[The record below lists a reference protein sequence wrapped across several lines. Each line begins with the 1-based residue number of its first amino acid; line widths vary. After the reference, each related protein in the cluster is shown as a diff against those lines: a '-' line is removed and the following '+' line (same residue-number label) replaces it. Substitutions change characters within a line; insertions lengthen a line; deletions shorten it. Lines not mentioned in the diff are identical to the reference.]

1 MKHLLV
7 ILSVL
12 FSFSILAET
21 ASLKDIP
28 SNVFVNK
35 GKTDFETLL
44 IQKEGLKEKIKIL
57 FQQKDLL
64 QHEFSKFFDSNANF
78 DNYWK
83 VHAQN
88 WYEVTF
94 NKHGDKLLLYYG
106 KVMRSDIKEHV
117 EIYKITEN
125 GAQRLWAD
133 HGNLLAYQY
142 HPYTKELVLYQ
153 HKYPCCNSAS
163 HTIIQL
169 RFIDGEIL
177 TKDRFF
183 VGRDTGDM
191 VGPFYPDSV
200 RYPKK
205 FEHLEEK
212 TLLRWSPAVVSENA
226 FLGRTQENKMIHF
239 KEGAIYQVLFSN
251 EEWDFVLMFN
261 GINEE
266 QSMVLNHTNFI
277 NRPIYGWM
285 RRKKPKSL

>member
-12 FSFSILAET
+12 FSFSLLAET
-21 ASLKDIP
+21 ASLKDVP

-35 GKTDFETLL
+35 GKTDFENILL
-44 IQKEGLKEKIKIL
+44 QNDDIKVKVEVL
-57 FQQKDLL
+57 FNQKDLL
-64 QHEFSKFFDSNANF
+64 QHEFTKIFDPNASF

-83 VHAQN
+83 AHAQN
-88 WYEVTF
+88 WFEVTF
-94 NKHGDKLLLYYG
+94 NRNGDKLLLYFG

-117 EIYKITEN
+117 EIYKLKEN

-169 RFIDGEIL
+169 RFIHGEIL

-183 VGRDTGDM
+183 LGRDTEDM

-200 RYPKK
+200 SYPKN
-205 FEHLEEK
+205 FERLEEK

-226 FLGRTQENKMIHF
+226 FLGRTHENKMIHF

-251 EEWDFVLMFN
+251 EEWSFVLIYN

-266 QSMVLNHTNFI
+266 QSMVLNYTNFK

-285 RRKKPKSL
+285 RRKKPNSL